1 MPNHSH
7 ATIIGHAGKDAETRY
22 SANGDPITEVSVAVN
37 RKREEKES
45 TTWWRVTVFGKATE
59 WAGKIAKGDVVFASG
74 TPEVEEWEGK
84 DGGKRQTLKLL
95 ASEIVGMGKWQKAE
109 RDDKQ
114 KPMEGFP
121 DDLIPF

>member
-1 MPNHSH
+1 M
-7 ATIIGHAGKDAETRY
+7 ARY
-22 SANGDPITEVSVAVN
+22 
-37 RKREEKES
+37 
-45 TTWWRVTVFGKATE
+45 GKAAE

-84 DGGKRQTLKLL
+84 DGGKRQTLKLI

-114 KPMEGFP
+114 KPMEGLP